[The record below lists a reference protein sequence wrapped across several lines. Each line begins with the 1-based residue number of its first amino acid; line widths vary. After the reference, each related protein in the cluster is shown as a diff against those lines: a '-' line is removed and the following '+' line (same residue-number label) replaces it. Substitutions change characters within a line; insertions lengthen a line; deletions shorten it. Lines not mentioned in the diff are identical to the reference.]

1 MSIFALSVM
10 LGAFFIEGV
19 LNMAKELPKVY
30 EPQQVENEIYK
41 MWEDNGYFRP
51 TEKADAKPFTIVM
64 PPPNVTGQLHMGHAM
79 DATLQ
84 DTLIRFKRMQG
95 YSALWLPGVDHAG
108 IATQIKVEEELRK
121 DGLTRY
127 DLGRE
132 KFLEKVWDWKHKYGN
147 RIVEQQKKL
156 GASCDWERARF
167 TMDEGCSK
175 AVREVF
181 VSLYEKGLIYK
192 GSRIINWCPHCVTA
206 LSDAEVEYV
215 DKPGHL
221 WHIRYPLTDGSGEV
235 VVATT
240 RPETMLGDTGVCV
253 NPNDERYQHIVG
265 KTVTLPLVNK
275 QIPIVADDYAEMEFG
290 TGCVKMT
297 PAHDP
302 NDFEVGLRHNLEVIR
317 VLDDNGVVNALG
329 GKYEGLDR
337 YDARKQIVQ
346 DLQEQGYLV
355 KIDDHAHNV
364 GTCYRCH
371 NDVEPIISAQ
381 WFVKM
386 QPLAEEA
393 IRVVKEGETKFVPD
407 RFSKTYLNWMEN
419 VRDWC
424 ISRQLWWG
432 HQIPAWTCEECGH
445 ITVSREDACK
455 CEKCGSTKIERDPD
469 VLDTWFSSALW
480 PFETLGWPEDAEDLK
495 KFYPTDVLVTG
506 YDIIFF
512 WVARMIFSGCEH
524 TGKTPFHTVLI
535 HGLVRDNQ
543 GRKMSKSLG
552 NGIDPLEMIEK
563 YGCDA
568 LRMNMVTGN
577 SPGNDMR
584 FYVERCEAMRNFAN
598 KLWNASRYVMMNL
611 GENAKNCIPNAAQ
624 LEIADKWVLSKL
636 NTLIAEVTENL
647 EKYELGV
654 AVQKVYDFIWDTYC
668 DWYIELTKAR
678 LYSEDAVR
686 KDTAMSVLVY
696 VLDQVLRLLHP
707 FMPFITEQI
716 WQSIPHEGEA
726 LIVANWPVY
735 NQDLAFKA
743 EEEQMESVMN
753 AIRAIRNRRT
763 EMNVPPSK
771 KATLFVLTS
780 KPQVFA
786 EGEGF
791 IQRLAYADQVM
802 VLDKEPENLNGM
814 VTCATA
820 DAKLYIPMGQLV
832 DLAKEL
838 ERIDKELDKARKN
851 LAALEG
857 KLSNENFTSRAPE
870 AVVEAERAKAQ
881 KARDLILQL
890 EQSRQAMELL

>member
-1 MSIFALSVM
+1 
-10 LGAFFIEGV
+10 
-19 LNMAKELPKVY
+19 MARELPKVY
-30 EPQQVENEIYK
+30 EPQQVEDRIYE
-41 MWEDNGYFRP
+41 MWEKGGYFQARKR
-51 TEKADAKPFTIVM
+51 EGRKPFTIVM

-95 YSALWLPGVDHAG
+95 FDALWLPGVDHAG

-121 DGLTRY
+121 EGLTRY

-132 KFLEKVWDWKHKYGN
+132 KFLERVWDWKHKYGN
-147 RIVEQQKKL
+147 RIVQQQKKL

-167 TMDEGCSK
+167 TMDEGCSS

-221 WHIRYPLTDGSGEV
+221 WHIRYPLADGSGDV

-240 RPETMLGDTGVCV
+240 RPETMLGDSGVCV
-253 NPNDERYQHIVG
+253 NPEDTRYQNIVG
-265 KTVTLPLVNK
+265 KKVILPLVNRE
-275 QIPIVADDYAEMEFG
+275 IPIVADAYAEMEFG

-317 VLDDNGVVNALG
+317 VLDDNGVVNAYG

-337 YDARKQIVQ
+337 YEARKKIVA
-346 DLQEQGYLV
+346 DLDAAGFLV
-355 KIDDHAHNV
+355 KVDEHAHNV

-386 QPLAEEA
+386 KPLAEEA
-393 IRVVKEGETKFVPD
+393 IRVVKDGETRFVPD

-455 CEKCGSTKIERDPD
+455 CEKCGSTRIERDPD

-480 PFETLGWPEDAEDLK
+480 PFETLGWPEKTADLDY
-495 KFYPTDVLVTG
+495 FYPTDVLVTG

-535 HGLVRDNQ
+535 HGLVRDDK

-552 NGIDPLEMIEK
+552 NGIDPLEMIES

-568 LRMNMVTGN
+568 LRMNMVMGN

-584 FYVERCEAMRNFAN
+584 FYIERCEAMRNFAN
-598 KLWNASRYVMMNL
+598 KLWNASRYVLMNL
-611 GENAKNCIPNAAQ
+611 SDDAQ
-624 LEIADKWVLSKL
+624 NVLPDIADLTIADKWILSKL
-636 NTLIAEVTENL
+636 NTLISDVTENL

-654 AVQKVYDFIWDTYC
+654 ALQKVYDFLWDTYC
-668 DWYIELTKAR
+668 DWYIELTKSR
-678 LYSEDAVR
+678 LYSDDAAQ
-686 KDTAMSVLVY
+686 KETALQVLVY
-696 VLDQVLRLLHP
+696 VLDQTLRLLHP
-707 FMPFITEQI
+707 FMPYITEEI
-716 WQSIPHEGEA
+716 WQSLPHEGDA
-726 LIVANWPVY
+726 LIVAQWPQY
-735 NQDLAFKA
+735 CDALAFKA
-743 EEEQMESVMN
+743 EESLMESVMN
-753 AIRAIRNRRT
+753 AIRSIRNRRA

-771 KATLFVLTS
+771 KAALYVVTT

-791 IQRLAYADQVM
+791 IQRLAYADQVT
-802 VLDKEPENLNGM
+802 LLEKEPDNIDGM
-814 VTCATA
+814 VCCTTA

-832 DLAKEL
+832 DVAKEL
-838 ERIDKELDKARKN
+838 ERIAKELEKARKN
-851 LAALEG
+851 LSALEG
-857 KLSNENFTSRAPE
+857 KLSNENFVARAPE
-870 AVVEAERAKAQ
+870 AVVNAEREKAE
-881 KARDLILQL
+881 KARNLIIQL
-890 EQSRQAMELL
+890 EQSEAALKKL

>member
-1 MSIFALSVM
+1 
-10 LGAFFIEGV
+10 
-19 LNMAKELPKVY
+19 MARELPKVY
-30 EPQQVENEIYK
+30 EPQQVEEKIYR
-41 MWEDNGYFRP
+41 MWEEGGYFRP
-51 TEKADAKPFTIVM
+51 TEKEGAKPFTIVM

-121 DGLTRY
+121 EGLTRY

-132 KFLEKVWDWKHKYGN
+132 KFLERVWDWKHKYGN

-167 TMDEGCSK
+167 TMDEGCSN

-192 GSRIINWCPHCVTA
+192 GSRIINWCPNCVTA

-221 WHIRYPLTDGSGEV
+221 WHIRYPFADGTGEV

-253 NPNDERYQHIVG
+253 NPNDPRYQSIIG
-265 KTVTLPLVNK
+265 KTVILPLVNK
-275 QIPIVADDYAEMEFG
+275 EIPVVADDYAEMEFG

-317 VLDDNGVVNALG
+317 VLDDNGVVNSYG
-329 GKYEGLDR
+329 GKYEGMDR
-337 YDARKQIVQ
+337 YEARKAIVA

-355 KIDDHAHNV
+355 KIEDHAHNV

-386 QPLAEEA
+386 KPLAEEA
-393 IRVVKEGETKFVPD
+393 IRVVREGETKFVPE

-432 HQIPAWTCEECGH
+432 HQIPAWTCGDCGH
-445 ITVSREDACK
+445 ITVSRQDACQ
-455 CEKCGSTKIERDPD
+455 CEKCGSKNIERDPD

-480 PFETLGWPEDAEDLK
+480 PFETLGWPENTADLE

-524 TGKTPFHTVLI
+524 LGKTPFHTVLI

-611 GENAKNCIPNAAQ
+611 GDNAVNELPALDK
-624 LEIADKWVLSKL
+624 LTIADKWVLSKL
-636 NTLIAEVTENL
+636 NSLIAEVTENL

-654 AVQKVYDFIWDTYC
+654 AIGKVYDFLWDTYC

-678 LYSEDAVR
+678 LYSEDAQQ
-686 KDTAMSVLVY
+686 KDTALKVLVY
-696 VLDQVLRLLHP
+696 VLDQTLRLLHP
-707 FMPFITEQI
+707 FMPFITEEI
-716 WQSIPHEGEA
+716 WQSLPHDGEA
-726 LIVANWPVY
+726 LIVAKWPEYRKELVF
-735 NQDLAFKA
+735 AT
-743 EEEQMESVMN
+743 EESHMESVMS
-753 AIRAIRNRRT
+753 AIRAIRNRRA

-771 KATLFVLTS
+771 KAALFVLANDP
-780 KPQVFA
+780 KIYV

-791 IQRLAYADQVM
+791 IQRLAYADSVTI
-802 VLDKEPENLNGM
+802 LDAEPANLDGM
-814 VTCATA
+814 VCITTS

-832 DLAKEL
+832 DVAKEL
-838 ERIDKELDKARKN
+838 ERIGKELAKARQN
-851 LAALEG
+851 LAMLEG
-857 KLSNENFTSRAPE
+857 KLSNEKFVSRAPE
-870 AVVEAERAKAQ
+870 AVVAAEKEKAAKA
-881 KARDLILQL
+881 RSLITQL
-890 EQSRQAMELL
+890 EESEAALKNL

>member
-1 MSIFALSVM
+1 
-10 LGAFFIEGV
+10 
-19 LNMAKELPKVY
+19 MARELPKVY
-30 EPQQVENEIYK
+30 EPQQVEDRIYK
-41 MWEDNGYFRP
+41 MWEENGYFKP
-51 TEKADAKPFTIVM
+51 AGKEGSKPFTIVM

-95 YSALWLPGVDHAG
+95 YDALWVPGVDHAG
-108 IATQIKVEEELRK
+108 IATQIKVEEELRVK
-121 DGLTRY
+121 EGLTRY

-132 KFLEKVWDWKHKYGN
+132 KFLERVWDWKHKYGN

-156 GASCDWERARF
+156 GASCDWDRAAF
-167 TMDEGCSK
+167 TMDETCSK

-221 WHIRYPLTDGSGEV
+221 WHIRYPLADGSGEV

-240 RPETMLGDTGVCV
+240 RPETILGDTGVCV
-253 NPNDERYQHIVG
+253 NPNDERYTAIVG
-265 KTVTLPLVNK
+265 KTVILPLVNK
-275 QIPIVADDYAEMEFG
+275 EIPVVADDYAEMEFG

-317 VLDDNGVVNALG
+317 VLDDNGVVNELG

-337 YDARKQIVQ
+337 YEARKQIVA
-346 DLQEQGYLV
+346 DLEAGGYLV
-355 KIDDHAHNV
+355 KIEDHAHNV

-386 QPLAEEA
+386 KPLAKEA
-393 IRVVKEGETKFVPD
+393 IRVVKDGETKFVPE
-407 RFSKTYLNWMEN
+407 RFTKTYMNWMEN

-432 HQIPAWTCEECGH
+432 HQIPAWTCADCGH
-445 ITVSREDACK
+445 ITVSREDATQCQR
-455 CEKCGSTKIERDPD
+455 CGSKNITREED

-480 PFETLGWPEDAEDLK
+480 PFETLGWPNTDAEDYK
-495 KFYPTDVLVTG
+495 RFYPTDVLVTG

-512 WVARMIFSGCEH
+512 WVSRMIFSGCEH
-524 TGKTPFHTVLI
+524 TGKAPFHTVLI

-552 NGIDPLEMIEK
+552 NGIDPLEMIDK

-598 KLWNASRYVMMNL
+598 KLWNASRYVMMNIAEGKAYTL
-611 GENAKNCIPNAAQ
+611 PAADK

-636 NTLIAEVTENL
+636 NTLIGEVTENM

-654 AVQKVYDFIWDTYC
+654 AIQKIYDFVWDIYC
-668 DWYIELTKAR
+668 DWYIELTTAR
-678 LYSEDAVR
+678 LFSDDAER
-686 KDTAMSVLVY
+686 KDTAISVLVY
-696 VLDQVLRLLHP
+696 VLDQMLRLLHP
-707 FMPFITEQI
+707 FMPFITEEI

-726 LIVANWPVY
+726 LIVAQWPEVRA
-735 NQDLAFKA
+735 DLSFKA
-743 EEEQMESVMN
+743 ECDQMESVMD

-771 KATLFVLTS
+771 KAALFVLTS
-780 KPQVFA
+780 KPQIFH

-791 IQRLAYADQVM
+791 LQRLAYADEVTL
-802 VLDKEPENLNGM
+802 LDAEPVNLDGM
-814 VTCATA
+814 VTITTA
-820 DAKLYIPMGQLV
+820 EAKLYIPMGQLV
-832 DLAKEL
+832 DVEKELARINKEL
-838 ERIDKELDKARKN
+838 ESQKKFLTS
-851 LAALEG
+851 LEA
-857 KLSNENFTSRAPE
+857 KLSNEKFVSRAPE
-870 AVVEAERAKAQ
+870 AVVNAEKEKAAKT
-881 KARDLILQL
+881 RDLIAQL
-890 EQSRQAMELL
+890 TESLEAMKKL

>member
-1 MSIFALSVM
+1 
-10 LGAFFIEGV
+10 
-19 LNMAKELPKVY
+19 MAKELNKIY
-30 EPQQVENEIYK
+30 EPQAVESEIYK
-41 MWEDNGYFRP
+41 MWQEGGYFHAERD
-51 TEKADAKPFTIVM
+51 EHKKPFTIVM

-84 DTLIRFKRMQG
+84 DSIIRFKRMQG
-95 YSALWLPGVDHAG
+95 YNALWIPGVDHAG

-121 DGLTRY
+121 EGLTRY

-132 KFLEKVWDWKHKYGN
+132 KFLERVWDWKNRFGN

-156 GASCDWERARF
+156 GASCDWDRARF

-221 WHIRYPLTDGSGEV
+221 WHIRYPLEDGSGEV
-235 VVATT
+235 IVATT
-240 RPETMLGDTGVCV
+240 RPETMLGDSGVCV
-253 NPNDERYQHIVG
+253 NPNDERYKAIVG
-265 KTVTLPLVNK
+265 KNVILPLLNK
-275 QIPIVADDYAEMEFG
+275 PIPVVADDYAEMEFG

-317 VLDDNGVVNALG
+317 VLDDEGKVNNLG
-329 GKYEGLDR
+329 GKYEGMDR
-337 YDARKQIVQ
+337 YEARKAIVA
-346 DLQEQGYLV
+346 DLDAQGYLV
-355 KIDDHAHNV
+355 KVEDYSHNV

-386 QPLAEEA
+386 KPLAEKA
-393 IRVVKEGETKFVPD
+393 IDVVKEGETKFVPD
-407 RFSKTYLNWMEN
+407 RFTKTYLNWMEN

-432 HQIPAWTCEECGH
+432 HQIPAWTCADCGH

-455 CEKCGSTKIERDPD
+455 CEKCGSTRIERDPD

-480 PFETLGWPEDAEDLK
+480 PFETLGWPEKTADLDY
-495 KFYPTDVLVTG
+495 FYPTDVLVTG

-524 TGKTPFHTVLI
+524 TGKAPFHTVLI
-535 HGLVRDNQ
+535 HGLVRDDK

-552 NGIDPLEMIEK
+552 NGIDPLEMIDK

-568 LRMNMVTGN
+568 LRMNMITSN

-598 KLWNASRYVMMNL
+598 KLWNASRYVLMNL
-611 GENAKNCIPNAAQ
+611 GEDFKPQ
-624 LEIADKWVLSKL
+624 LPTELEIADKWVLSKL
-636 NTLIAEVTENL
+636 NTLIAEVTDNMER
-647 EKYELGV
+647 YELGI
-654 AVQKVYDFIWDTYC
+654 AVQKIYDFIWDTYC

-678 LYSEDAVR
+678 LYSEDAQR
-686 KDTAMSVLVY
+686 KDTALQVLVY

-707 FMPFITEQI
+707 FMPFITEEI
-716 WQSIPHEGEA
+716 WQSLPHEGSA
-726 LIVANWPVY
+726 LIVASWPVY
-735 NQDLAFKA
+735 SEALNFRT
-743 EEEQMESVMN
+743 EEAHMESVMN
-753 AIRAIRNRRT
+753 AIRAIRNRRA

-771 KATLFVLTS
+771 KATLYVLTAN
-780 KPQVFA
+780 PRVFA

-791 IQRLAYADQVM
+791 IQRLAYADKVE
-802 VLDKEPENLNGM
+802 LIDSEPANLEGM

-832 DLAKEL
+832 DIAKEL
-838 ERIDKELDKARKN
+838 ERIAKELEKARKN
-851 LAALEG
+851 LASLQG

-870 AVVEAERAKAQ
+870 AVVNAERE
-881 KARDLILQL
+881 KARKAADLIASL
-890 EQSRQAMELL
+890 EGSEEALKKNL

>member
-1 MSIFALSVM
+1 
-10 LGAFFIEGV
+10 
-19 LNMAKELPKVY
+19 MARELPKVY
-30 EPQQVENEIYK
+30 EPQQVEQEIYA
-41 MWEDNGYFRP
+41 MWENGGYFSP
-51 TEKADAKPFTIVM
+51 SDNKDAKPFTIVM

-95 YSALWLPGVDHAG
+95 YNALWVPGVDHAG

-121 DGLTRY
+121 EGLTRY

-132 KFLEKVWDWKHKYGN
+132 KFLERVWDWKHKYGN

-156 GASCDWERARF
+156 GASCDWNRARF

-221 WHIRYPLTDGSGEV
+221 WHIRYPFADGTGEV

-253 NPNDERYQHIVG
+253 NPNDARYTHIVG
-265 KTVTLPLVNK
+265 KNVILPLVNK
-275 QIPIVADDYAEMEFG
+275 QIPVVADDYAEMEFG

-317 VLDDNGVVNALG
+317 VLDDNGVVNELG

-337 YDARKQIVQ
+337 YEARKQIVN

-355 KIDDHAHNV
+355 QVEDHAHNV

-386 QPLAEEA
+386 KPLAEEA
-393 IRVVKEGETKFVPD
+393 IRVVKEGETRFVPD

-432 HQIPAWTCEECGH
+432 HQIPAWTCASCGH
-445 ITVSREDACK
+445 ITVSRQDACA
-455 CEKCGSTKIERDPD
+455 CEKCGSTEIERDPD

-480 PFETLGWPEDAEDLK
+480 PFETLGWPEKTPDLDY
-495 KFYPTDVLVTG
+495 FYPTDVLVTG

-535 HGLVRDNQ
+535 HGLVRDDK

-552 NGIDPLEMIEK
+552 NGIDPLEIIEK

-598 KLWNASRYVMMNL
+598 KLWNASRYVLMNL
-611 GENAKNCIPNAAQ
+611 GEDAVNELPEQKE
-624 LEIADKWVLSKL
+624 LTIADKWVLSKL
-636 NTLIAEVTENL
+636 NTLIAEVTDNL
-647 EKYELGV
+647 EKYELGI
-654 AVQKVYDFIWDTYC
+654 AVQKVYDFLWDTYC

-678 LYSEDAVR
+678 LYGEDAVQ
-686 KDTAMSVLVY
+686 KQVALQVLVY
-696 VLDQVLRLLHP
+696 VLDNTLRLLHP

-716 WQSIPHEGEA
+716 WQSIPHQGDA
-726 LIVANWPVY
+726 LITAKWPQY
-735 NQDLAFKA
+735 A
-743 EEEQMESVMN
+743 ESLKFIQEENQMESVMN
-753 AIRAIRNRRT
+753 AIRAIRNRRAD
-763 EMNVPPSK
+763 MNVPPSK
-771 KATLFVLTS
+771 KAALYILTE
-780 KPQVFA
+780 KPEMFA
-786 EGEGF
+786 EGEGY
-791 IQRLAYADQVM
+791 IQRLAYADEIKM
-802 VLDKEPENLNGM
+802 LNSEPENIESL
-814 VTCATA
+814 VCCTTA

-832 DLAKEL
+832 DAGKEIERLEKEL
-838 ERIDKELDKARKN
+838 EKANKN
-851 LAALEG
+851 LSAIEG
-857 KLSNENFTSRAPE
+857 KLNNENFTARAPE
-870 AVVEAERAKAQ
+870 AVVNAEREKAAKA
-881 KARDLILQL
+881 KALIAQLQ
-890 EQSRQAMELL
+890 QSLDAMKKL